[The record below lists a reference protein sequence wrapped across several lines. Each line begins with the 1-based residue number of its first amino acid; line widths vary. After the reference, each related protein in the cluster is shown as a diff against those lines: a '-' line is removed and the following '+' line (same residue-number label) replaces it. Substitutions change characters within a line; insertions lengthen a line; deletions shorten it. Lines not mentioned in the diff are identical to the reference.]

1 MRPGRT
7 MILIIK
13 QVFLH
18 LGLSLTES
26 ANFLAPAEQASFNR
40 GNTR

>member
-7 MILIIK
+7 MILIIN

-26 ANFLAPAEQASFNR
+26 ANFFSAC
-40 GNTR
+40 